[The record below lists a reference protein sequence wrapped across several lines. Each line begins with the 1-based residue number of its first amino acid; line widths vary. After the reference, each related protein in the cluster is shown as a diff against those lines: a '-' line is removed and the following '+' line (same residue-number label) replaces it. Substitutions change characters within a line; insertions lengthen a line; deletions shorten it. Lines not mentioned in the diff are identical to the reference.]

1 MKDSPL
7 PAYIENC
14 PISAQ
19 WVEYYGVKK
28 FAMLNF
34 EESQKHQKAMIDI
47 GYCATALLINGHVEK
62 TVPYTKRMKLLS
74 L

>member
-1 MKDSPL
+1 MTKL
-7 PAYIENC
+7 IEDC
-14 PISAQ
+14 PISAH
-19 WVEYYGVKK
+19 WIEYYGQMK

-34 EESQKHQKAMIDI
+34 EESQKAGKVMIDI

-62 TVPYTKRMKLLS
+62 TVPYTKRMKILS